1 MFINFILGFLI
12 LIVIFII
19 LFDVS
24 PYIDLAQSSKD
35 HHIFRDQ
42 LINNQYLHP
51 SYLWDMAQI
60 VIHMFDMLDLH

>member
-51 SYLWDMAQI
+51 SYL
-60 VIHMFDMLDLH
+60 